1 MGGQAAVAAPPLPA
15 RPADVP
21 PASRRA
27 RLGAAWRL
35 ARAYWVS
42 EERWPAR
49 GLLALVV
56 VLDLLIVYRYTRI
69 SYWQKDFY
77 DALTNYDVD
86 AFYLGLLEL
95 LIIAMIGIVLDA
107 SRTYTAQYLEIRWRN
122 WMTDVFLQRWFS
134 GRAYYRFE
142 RGNGADNPDQR
153 IAEDL
158 RLMASNTLELGLGLL
173 SNLTTLASFA
183 VIVWGLSGTL
193 SLALGGTTLEVPGYI
208 FWAAVL
214 YALAGSWA
222 MEKIGG
228 RMVTIDYTQ
237 QQREADFRV
246 LLVRVR
252 EYAEQIAFYRGEK
265 AEEARLR
272 DSFRAI
278 RANWR
283 EIMTYTKRITIADSF
298 YTEVG
303 AIVPTLLVG
312 PRYFAHQ
319 MTFGDYMQ
327 LGQAFMRVRVSLSW
341 FIYKYKELA
350 LLRSV
355 YRRLVE
361 FERVLAHPPDARTLV
376 RPEPDAAAIEARG
389 LSLRLPDGR
398 QLVDTLDWRIAP
410 GERWLIRGHSGA
422 GKSTLLRALAGLWPH
437 GSGEIAMP
445 AGREMFLP
453 QQSYLPVGSLRA
465 CLCYPSDEQWFGI
478 GECLAVLREV
488 GLEELAGELDV
499 HDNWA
504 KRLSPGEQQRL
515 AFARLLLHKP
525 AWVFLDESTSSLD
538 PRNESRLY
546 ELLIERL
553 PGAAIVSVAHRT
565 SLARFHTHALELGEG
580 RAAVV
585 AP

>member
-1 MGGQAAVAAPPLPA
+1 M
-15 RPADVP
+15 
-21 PASRRA
+21 
-27 RLGAAWRL
+27 
-35 ARAYWVS
+35 S
-42 EERWPAR
+42 EDRWPAR
-49 GLLALVV
+49 GLLMLVIAF
-56 VLDLLIVYRYTRI
+56 DLLIVYRYTRL

-77 DALTNYDVD
+77 DVLTNYDVD
-86 AFYLGLLEL
+86 AFYQRLLEL
-95 LIIAMIGIVLDA
+95 AVIATAGIMLDA
-107 SRTYTAQYLEIRWRN
+107 ARTYTAQYLEIRWRN
-122 WMTDVFLQRWFS
+122 WMTDVFLGRWFY

-142 RGNGADNPDQR
+142 RGHGADNPDQR

-173 SNLTTLASFA
+173 SNIVTLASFA

-214 YALAGSWA
+214 YAVAGSWA

-265 AEEARLR
+265 AEETRLR
-272 DSFRAI
+272 DSFQAI

-361 FERVLAHPPDARTLV
+361 FERVLAHPSDARTLLE
-376 RPEPDAAAIEARG
+376 PAPDATAIEVRG
-389 LSLRLPDGR
+389 LRLRLPDGSA
-398 QLVDTLDWRIAP
+398 LGDTLDWRIAP
-410 GERWLIRGHSGA
+410 GERWLIRGPSGV

-465 CLCYPSDEQWFGI
+465 CLCYPGDAQRFSVDECI
-478 GECLAVLREV
+478 AVLHAVR
-488 GLEELAGELDV
+488 LEALAGELDAY
-499 HDNWA
+499 DNWA

-515 AFARLLLHKP
+515 AFARVLLHKP
-525 AWVFLDESTSSLD
+525 VWLFLDEATASLD
-538 PRNESRLY
+538 PRNEALLY
-546 ELLIERL
+546 RLLIERL
-553 PGAAIVSVAHRT
+553 PGLTLVSVAHRE
-565 SLARFHTHALELGEG
+565 SLAVFHTKVLELADE
-580 RAAVV
+580 RARIADL
-585 AP
+585 